1 MTGSAAGRDV
11 AVLGGGMMG
20 LGAARHLARAGCRV
34 TVYEAGP
41 SVGGV
46 SAACELGGFTVDRFY
61 HTILPGDAELLGLL
75 AELGLGDRVA
85 WRVTR
90 TGFAR
95 AGRRHSVSNLGEFLR
110 FPVLTPAERLRLG
123 WTLWRAQHGVS
134 WRDVAPLTCEQWLVR
149 ACGRGTFEK
158 LWRPLLRA
166 KLGEAAPHVSASF
179 IWATMNRLQDA
190 KRGAGAGRQ
199 DRMGFLR
206 GSYRVLLDALVDDL
220 ARAGVRVVAGA
231 AVSGLT
237 PAAGGG
243 WRLETAAGAAAHR
256 HVVATIPPSRLAE
269 VAAPGALGGAGTA
282 EAAGAARAGGGASAP
297 ASPGDAESRRRL
309 RAVEYLGVEAAVL
322 LLSRPLGPFYV
333 LNLGDPDLP
342 LTGVIETTNLAPP
355 GYFGGKSL
363 VYLPRYVAPAGAG
376 ANAAGPEATGA
387 PGAAREPG
395 EPGGATGGAAGGV
408 GGGAG
413 AADDGSTAAGPGA
426 PTAAFEAGLARVY
439 PEFHPGLVE
448 ARLLQRA
455 PQVQPIHTVDYAGRL
470 PPLRLAPGLWL
481 ASSAQVHP
489 WPLNNDRVLRQ
500 ARRVAEAFLAEER
513 P

>member
-1 MTGSAAGRDV
+1 MTGPAAGRDV

-20 LGAARHLARAGCRV
+20 LGVARRLARAGCRV

-41 SVGGV
+41 RPGGV

-61 HTILPGDAELLGLL
+61 HTILPSDTELLGLL
-75 AELGLGDRVA
+75 AELGLEDRVA

-166 KLGEAAPHVSASF
+166 KLGEAAPRVSASF

-190 KRGAGAGRQ
+190 KRGAGAGRR

-206 GSYRVLLDALVDDL
+206 GSYRVLLDALADDL
-220 ARAGVRVVAGA
+220 ARAGVRVTTGA
-231 AVSGLT
+231 AVSGLA

-243 WRLETAAGAAAHR
+243 WRLETAAGAATHR
-256 HVVATIPPSRLAE
+256 CVVATIPPALLAD
-269 VAAPGALGGAGTA
+269 VTSPGALGGATG
-282 EAAGAARAGGGASAP
+282 AGGDGSASGVG
-297 ASPGDAESRRRL
+297 GDAESRRRL
-309 RAVEYLGVEAAVL
+309 RAVEYLGVEVAVL

-333 LNLGDPDLP
+333 LNLGDLDLP

-355 GYFGGKSL
+355 GYFGAKSL
-363 VYLPRYVAPAGAG
+363 VYLPRYVAPGTADASATGPDNAARGAG
-376 ANAAGPEATGA
+376 GA
-387 PGAAREPG
+387 RAAR
-395 EPGGATGGAAGGV
+395 GADR
-408 GGGAG
+408 AG
-413 AADDGSTAAGPGA
+413 AADGPGA

-455 PQVQPIHTVDYAGRL
+455 PHVQPIHTVDYADRL
-470 PPLRLAPGLWL
+470 PPPRLAPGLWL

-500 ARRVAEAFLAEER
+500 ARRVAEAFLAEEQ

>member
-1 MTGSAAGRDV
+1 
-11 AVLGGGMMG
+11 
-20 LGAARHLARAGCRV
+20 V

-41 SVGGV
+41 QAGGV

-61 HTILPGDAELLGLL
+61 HTILPGDTELLGLL
-75 AELGLGDRVA
+75 AELGLADRVA

-95 AGRRHSVSNLGEFLR
+95 AGRRHSVSNVGEFLR

-134 WRDVAPLTCEQWLVR
+134 WRDVAPLTCEQWLTS

-166 KLGEAAPHVSASF
+166 KLGEAAPRVSASF

-206 GSYRVLLDALVDDL
+206 GSYRVLLDALADDL
-220 ARAGVRVVAGA
+220 ARAGVRLVTGA
-231 AVSGLT
+231 AVSGLA

-243 WRLETAAGAAAHR
+243 WRLETAAGVATHR
-256 HVVATIPPSRLAE
+256 RVVATLPPAV
-269 VAAPGALGGAGTA
+269 VADVTAPGALDG
-282 EAAGAARAGGGASAP
+282 AAGAGGDGGASGGG
-297 ASPGDAESRRRL
+297 GDAESRRRL
-309 RAVEYLGVEAAVL
+309 RAVEYLGVEVAVL

-355 GYFGGKSL
+355 GYFGGQSL
-363 VYLPRYVAPAGAG
+363 VYLPRYVAP
-376 ANAAGPEATGA
+376 
-387 PGAAREPG
+387 
-395 EPGGATGGAAGGV
+395 GGTVA
-408 GGGAG
+408 AG
-413 AADDGSTAAGPGA
+413 AADGPGA
-426 PTAAFEAGLARVY
+426 ATAAFEAGLARVY

-448 ARLLQRA
+448 DRLLQRA
-455 PQVQPIHTVDYAGRL
+455 PHVQPIHTVDYAGRL
-470 PPLRLAPGLWL
+470 PPPRLAPGLWL
-481 ASSAQVHP
+481 ASSAQIHP

-500 ARRVAEAFLAEER
+500 ARRVADAFLAEER